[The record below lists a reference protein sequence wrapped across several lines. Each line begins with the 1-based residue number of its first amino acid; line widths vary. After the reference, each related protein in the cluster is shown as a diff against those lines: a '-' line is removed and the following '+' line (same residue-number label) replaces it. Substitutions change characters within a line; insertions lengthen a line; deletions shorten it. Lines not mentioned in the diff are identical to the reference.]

1 MKTFLIFA
9 LLAIAATSAIAQMET
24 SRILGLEIPLQRQP
38 LPPQQTLFHHQQQP
52 QPFPQQPPCSQQ
64 QQPPLSQQQQPSFSQ
79 QLPPFSQQ
87 QQPVLPQQPPISQ
100 QQQPPFS
107 QQQQPPFS
115 QQQPPFL
122 QQQQPVLPQQPP
134 FSQQQQPPFSLQQPP
149 FSQQQQP
156 VLPQQPPFS
165 QQQQQPILPQ
175 QPPFSQQQQPVLL
188 QQQIPFVHPSVLQ
201 QLNPCKVFL
210 QQQCSPVAMPQS
222 LARSQ
227 MLWQSS
233 CHVMQQQCCQQL
245 SQIPEQSRYDAIRA
259 ITYSI
264 VLQEQQQGQGFNQP
278 QQQLSQQSV
287 QGVSR
292 PQQQQKQLGQCSFQ
306 QPQQQQ
312 LGQWPQQQQ
321 VPQGTILQP
330 HRIAQLEVM
339 TSIALRTLP
348 TMCSVN
354 VPVYGTTTSVQFGVG
369 TGVGAY

>member
-9 LLAIAATSAIAQMET
+9 LLAVAATSAIAQMET
-24 SRILGLEIPLQRQP
+24 SHILSLEKPLQQQP
-38 LPPQQTLFHHQQQP
+38 LPLQQILWYHQQQPIQQQP

-64 QQPPLSQQQQPSFSQ
+64 QQPPLSQQQQP
-79 QLPPFSQQ
+79 
-87 QQPVLPQQPPISQ
+87 PISQ
-100 QQQPPFS
+100 
-107 QQQQPPFS
+107 
-115 QQQPPFL
+115 
-122 QQQQPVLPQQPP
+122 
-134 FSQQQQPPFSLQQPP
+134 QQPP

-165 QQQQQPILPQ
+165 QQQQPLLPQQPPFSQQQPPFSQQQQQPVLPQQPPFSQQQRQPILPQ
-175 QPPFSQQQQPVLL
+175 QPPFSQHQQPVLP
-188 QQQIPFVHPSVLQ
+188 QQQIPSVQPSILQ

-233 CHVMQQQCCQQL
+233 CHVMQQQCCRQL
-245 SQIPEQSRYDAIRA
+245 PQIPEQSRYDAIRA
-259 ITYSI
+259 IIYSI
-264 VLQEQQQGQGFNQP
+264 VLQEQQHGQGLDQP
-278 QQQLSQQSV
+278 QQQQPQQSV
-287 QGVSR
+287 QGVSQ

-321 VPQGTILQP
+321 VPQGTLLQP
-330 HRIAQLEVM
+330 HQIAQLEVM

-354 VPVYGTTTSVQFGVG
+354 VPVYGTTTIVPFGVG
-369 TGVGAY
+369 TRVGAY

>member
-9 LLAIAATSAIAQMET
+9 LLAVAATSAIAQMET
-24 SRILGLEIPLQRQP
+24 SHIPGLEKPSQQQP
-38 LPPQQTLFHHQQQP
+38 LPLQQILWYHQQQPIQQQP

-64 QQPPLSQQQQPSFSQ
+64 QQPPLSQQQQPPFSQ
-79 QLPPFSQQ
+79 QQPPFSQQ
-87 QQPVLPQQPPISQ
+87 ELPILP
-100 QQQPPFS
+100 QQPPFS
-107 QQQQPPFS
+107 QQQQPQFSQQQQPFPQQQQPLLLQQPPFS
-115 QQQPPFL
+115 QQRPPFSQ

-134 FSQQQQPPFSLQQPP
+134 FLQ
-149 FSQQQQP
+149 
-156 VLPQQPPFS
+156 

-175 QPPFSQQQQPVLL
+175 QPPFSQHQQPVLP
-188 QQQIPFVHPSVLQ
+188 QQQIPYVQPSILQ

-245 SQIPEQSRYDAIRA
+245 PRIPEQSRYDAIRA
-259 ITYSI
+259 IIYSI
-264 VLQEQQQGQGFNQP
+264 VLQEQQHGQGFNQP
-278 QQQLSQQSV
+278 QQQQPQQSV
-287 QGVSR
+287 QGVSQ

-306 QPQQQQ
+306 RPQQQQ

-321 VPQGTILQP
+321 VPQGTLLQP
-330 HRIAQLEVM
+330 HQIAQLELM

-348 TMCSVN
+348 MMCSVN
-354 VPVYGTTTSVQFGVG
+354 VPVYGTTTSVPFGVG
-369 TGVGAY
+369 TQVGAY

>member
-9 LLAIAATSAIAQMET
+9 LLAVAATSAIAQMET
-24 SRILGLEIPLQRQP
+24 SHILSLEKPLQQQP
-38 LPPQQTLFHHQQQP
+38 LPLQQILWYHQQQPIQQQP

-64 QQPPLSQQQQPSFSQ
+64 QQPPLSQQQQP
-79 QLPPFSQQ
+79 PF
-87 QQPVLPQQPPISQ
+87 P

-115 QQQPPFL
+115 QQQQQFPQ
-122 QQQQPVLPQQPP
+122 QQQQPLLPQQPP
-134 FSQQQQPPFSLQQPP
+134 FSQ
-149 FSQQQQP
+149 
-156 VLPQQPPFS
+156 QQPPFS
-165 QQQQQPILPQ
+165 QQQQQPVLP
-175 QPPFSQQQQPVLL
+175 
-188 QQQIPFVHPSVLQ
+188 QQQIPSVQPSILQ

-233 CHVMQQQCCQQL
+233 CHVMQQQCCRQL
-245 SQIPEQSRYDAIRA
+245 PQIPEQSRYDAIRA
-259 ITYSI
+259 IIYSI
-264 VLQEQQQGQGFNQP
+264 VLQEQQHGQGLNQP
-278 QQQLSQQSV
+278 QQQQPQQSV
-287 QGVSR
+287 QGVSQ

-321 VPQGTILQP
+321 VPQGTLLQP
-330 HRIAQLEVM
+330 HQIAQLEVM

-354 VPVYGTTTSVQFGVG
+354 VPVYSTTTIVPFGVG
-369 TGVGAY
+369 TRVGAY